1 MQHVGYRSLEH
12 TSDAYLEAWGSSL
25 EEAFENAAKAL
36 FDTMVELE
44 KVEAVEEDSFEVEG
58 EDLESLLYNWLESL
72 LIEFDSR
79 GMVYREFDVRI
90 ERRDGGF
97 RLSARARGERFDL
110 EKHGYK
116 VGVKAVTYHLMKVE
130 ADDTYRVRFLLDI

>member
-44 KVEAVEEDSFEVEG
+44 KVEAVREDSFEVEG

-79 GMVYREFDVRI
+79 GMVYGEFDVRI

-130 ADDTYRVRFLLDI
+130 ADDTYRMRFLLDI